1 MVCPRL
7 PAPHQPEI
15 RSAGRAERDVGSEF
29 RMGDTVRAVASLPA
43 PVAEALATWLG
54 AHDEVAPGV
63 VEGLY
68 VVGSV
73 ALGDWMPHSDIDVIA
88 VVADPSDPDLFV
100 DLAAAQALVRE
111 RVSIAVDGPYVAW
124 GDLVVPPMA
133 VQRPWVLDGEYH
145 VDGES
150 FEINPVVWYTLATY
164 GLALRG
170 DAADRLGV
178 HVDDGERRRWVRENL
193 DTYWRGVGERLA
205 AAVEADPT
213 SETADGAVLEWVA
226 LGVARMLYTWETG
239 DVASKSTAGTWAAER
254 APDFADM
261 LHAAVDLRAVPGE
274 ATRAHLLDAA
284 AFTEVVVDRIAAG

>member
-1 MVCPRL
+1 MESV
-7 PAPHQPEI
+7 
-15 RSAGRAERDVGSEF
+15 
-29 RMGDTVRAVASLPA
+29 TLPA
-43 PVAEALATWLG
+43 PVAEALAAWID

-63 VEGLY
+63 IEGLY

-73 ALGDWMPHSDIDVIA
+73 ALGDWTPHSDIDVVA
-88 VVADPSDPDLFV
+88 VVADPSDPDLFD
-100 DLAAAQALVRE
+100 DLAAAHALVRE

-150 FEINPVVWYTLATY
+150 FEINPVVWYTLAMY

-170 DAADRLGV
+170 DVPDRLGV
-178 HVDDGERRRWVRENL
+178 HVDLGERRSWVGENL
-193 DTYWRGVGERLA
+193 QTYWRGAGQRLRA
-205 AAVEADPT
+205 AIEADPT

-239 DVASKSTAGTWAAER
+239 DVASKSAAGSWAAGR

-261 LHAAVDLRAVPGE
+261 LHAAVRLRSAPGE
-274 ATRAHLLDAA
+274 ATRAQLLDAA
-284 AFTEVVVDRIAAG
+284 AFTEVVVDRFTAGA